1 MFELEALPQVETGR
15 YDRVGPQVQDRRPG
29 NVLPALPAI
38 ASYMLFNVDS
48 VAIVLAALT
57 CAAKERQPNTFT
69 LMPSAARR
77 QAARKASAGQR
88 KHPTERIQPPSL
100 VAHGSLRG
108 FGGAAGAHIGKAHWL
123 PPQFDG
129 TAARCEGLQNCPQIG
144 CQPHQG
150 HGSQLILHMGR
161 GHRRLAAAM

>member
-15 YDRVGPQVQDRRPG
+15 YGRVGPQVQENRPG

-108 FGGAAGAHIGKAHWL
+108 LGVQRGPTLARHIGCL
-123 PPQFDG
+123 PNLMAQQPDVRACKIVPRSG
-129 TAARCEGLQNCPQIG
+129 ASHIKDMAAN
-144 CQPHQG
+144 
-150 HGSQLILHMGR
+150 
-161 GHRRLAAAM
+161 